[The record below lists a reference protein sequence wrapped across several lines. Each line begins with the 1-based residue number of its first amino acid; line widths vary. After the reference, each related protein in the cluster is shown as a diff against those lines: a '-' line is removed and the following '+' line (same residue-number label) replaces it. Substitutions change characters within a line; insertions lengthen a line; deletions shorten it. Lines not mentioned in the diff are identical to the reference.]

1 MALASGL
8 TVTAAFMRTD
18 KPHKVGPPGLPT
30 AAKRV
35 AFKTQD
41 SSATEGIAMKR
52 RWNSALQSLVLV
64 RIGQELGT
72 DSQAA
77 RAVHDVLE
85 LLAVLASAIARSPN

>member
-1 MALASGL
+1 M
-8 TVTAAFMRTD
+8 
-18 KPHKVGPPGLPT
+18 GPPGLPQ

-35 AFKTQD
+35 ALKTQD

-52 RWNSALQSLVLV
+52 HYNAAITALTLV
-64 RIGQELGT
+64 RLGQELGT

-85 LLAVLASAIARSPN
+85 LLAVLASALAGSPN

>member
-1 MALASGL
+1 
-8 TVTAAFMRTD
+8 
-18 KPHKVGPPGLPT
+18 
-30 AAKRV
+30 
-35 AFKTQD
+35 
-41 SSATEGIAMKR
+41 MKR

-85 LLAVLASAIARSPN
+85 LLAVLASALAR